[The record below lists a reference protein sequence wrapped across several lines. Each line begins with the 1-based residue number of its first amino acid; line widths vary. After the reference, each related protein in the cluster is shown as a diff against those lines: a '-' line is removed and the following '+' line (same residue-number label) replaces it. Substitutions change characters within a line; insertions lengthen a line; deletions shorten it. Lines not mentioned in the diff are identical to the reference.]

1 MVTDLDTTGWLPMG
15 QGTDDF
21 VNTLLLVDDSNLLIG
36 GDFTTAYRM
45 SDNTAVADT
54 MGVALFGPT
63 PVAPT
68 WNSPLTMSGTQ
79 EVGQVLTA
87 HADVS
92 GDPAPDLTYQWFRCT
107 APVQFQ
113 SAPAGARRLLP
124 PTCTVIDGATAQTY
138 TVTSDDA
145 GMYLGVYAD
154 AQNIAGSALNLIS
167 SDAPV
172 PALPT
177 TTTTAPATTAPATTA
192 PGTTPDTTTPGAE
205 SPATSE
211 PVLPATGS
219 GGSVPA
225 AALVI
230 TGLGLVLLVPARRRW
245 LR

>member
-1 MVTDLDTTGWLPMG
+1 
-15 QGTDDF
+15 
-21 VNTLLLVDDSNLLIG
+21 
-36 GDFTTAYRM
+36 
-45 SDNTAVADT
+45 
-54 MGVALFGPT
+54 
-63 PVAPT
+63 
-68 WNSPLTMSGTQ
+68 
-79 EVGQVLTA
+79 
-87 HADVS
+87 
-92 GDPAPDLTYQWFRCT
+92 
-107 APVQFQ
+107 
-113 SAPAGARRLLP
+113 
-124 PTCTVIDGATAQTY
+124 
-138 TVTSDDA
+138 
-145 GMYLGVYAD
+145 MYLGVYAD